1 MKVGR
6 GIEKKFKITD
16 NAYDINCIYNGGSKN
31 EFREGELLVME
42 SYCPNMSKKEN
53 IVIKTYLTKHSME
66 SNEWEKKSGINKQ
79 SYGLESAY
87 S

>member
-1 MKVGR
+1 
-6 GIEKKFKITD
+6 
-16 NAYDINCIYNGGSKN
+16 
-31 EFREGELLVME
+31 
-42 SYCPNMSKKEN
+42 MSKKEN